1 MQKYQNIKEKHGIPW
16 TGLANATPGLEALGK
31 PPMNRKDLPFDPL
44 EYIENLDEIR
54 FDPAMDPGLGQ

>member
-1 MQKYQNIKEKHGIPW
+1 MPW
-16 TGLANATPGLEALGK
+16 TGLANATPGLDALGK